1 MTHYDKSY
9 FIKRDHLDLHL
20 ADTLARLAHERQAH
34 NLLDIGCGSAK
45 LVADLEKRGFV
56 SFGIDHSMEALKLAR
71 YNLARRMLRASAT
84 HLPYQNQS
92 LDLVTAISVIEHL
105 RPKAGRKFLSE
116 VQRVLKSGGT
126 LFLVTP
132 NFSSP
137 WRLLQGKS
145 WFAYTDPTHK
155 HYFTPRSLSR
165 LLKVSGFTNP
175 VFSFK
180 TTYVPPYN
188 WEFPGIAGKLPSVVK
203 SMLTFLL
210 ISTPLWRIR
219 NSFWLAVRKK

>member
-1 MTHYDKSY
+1 MAHYDKSY
-9 FIKRDHLDLHL
+9 FIKRDHLDRHL
-20 ADTLARLAHERQAH
+20 ADTLAHLANKRKAH
-34 NLLDIGCGSAK
+34 TLLDVGCGSAK

-56 SFGIDHSMEALKLAR
+56 VFGIDHSMEALKLAR
-71 YNLARRMLRASAT
+71 NHRSRQIVRASAT

-105 RPKAGRKFLSE
+105 RPRAANDFLSE
-116 VQRVLKSGGT
+116 VQRILKSGGT

-132 NFSSP
+132 NFASI

-155 HYFTPRSLSR
+155 HYFTPESLKN
-165 LLKVSGFTNP
+165 LLVSSGFTNP

-188 WEFPGIAGKLPSVVK
+188 WEFPGMTGKLPSLIK
-203 SMLTFLL
+203 SVLTYLL

-219 NSFWLAVRKK
+219 NSFWIAAQKS